1 MGQVV
6 FRAFFFSI
14 HQQNFSSLM
23 KPSATLQMLIKRRL
37 PECAL
42 SPFVQFRVQRLQNSY
57 REIREVVRYGQEEAM
72 MAGFWLVLG
81 LGYVQ
86 SRTCSYNC
94 PTTLEI
100 KTASGQSQR
109 QSEQLIVIERRETQ
123 YYSKYGNNCTFS
135 DSLSQK
141 AFIMLHFICKNRSP
155 FCFICINCEVFIV
168 HFREYQSD

>member
-23 KPSATLQMLIKRRL
+23 KPSATLQMLIKRDCL
-37 PECAL
+37 NVHFPHL
-42 SPFVQFRVQRLQNSY
+42 YNFRVQRLQNSY